1 MKPSHEFVAKFVGK
15 ANWLVEGEKMIRR
28 ACELDKNDVCEM
40 YTGEIQHVT
49 YVGERYEV
57 KVNMGTLGIRT
68 AYHNSKLSIGKPVSL
83 YVPKMYSSYRGESYE
98 EIQFA

>member
-1 MKPSHEFVAKFVGK
+1 MKLSHEFVAKFVGK
-15 ANWLVEGEKMIRR
+15 ANWLVEGENDSSR

-57 KVNMGTLGIRT
+57 KVNMGTLGIWT

-83 YVPKMYSSYRGESYE
+83 YVPKNVF
-98 EIQFA
+98 II

>member
-15 ANWLVEGEKMIRR
+15 ANWLVEGKNGSPR
-28 ACELDKNDVCEM
+28 AYKLDKNEVCEM
-40 YTGEIQHVT
+40 YTGEVQHVT

-57 KVNMGTLGIRT
+57 KVNMGAIGIWT

-83 YVPKMYSSYRGESYE
+83 YVPKNVF
-98 EIQFA
+98 II

>member
-1 MKPSHEFVAKFVGK
+1 
-15 ANWLVEGEKMIRR
+15 MIRP
-28 ACELDKNDVCEM
+28 EHVSWTKNDVCEM

-57 KVNMGTLGIRT
+57 KVNMGTLGIWT

-83 YVPKMYSSYRGESYE
+83 YVPKKCIHHIGGASYE

>member
-1 MKPSHEFVAKFVGK
+1 M
-15 ANWLVEGEKMIRR
+15 M
-28 ACELDKNDVCEM
+28 CEM

-49 YVGERYEV
+49 YVGERYEE
-57 KVNMGTLGIRT
+57 KYGDFRHLT

-83 YVPKMYSSYRGESYE
+83 YVPKMYSSYRGEYE